1 MSLAQLD
8 AALLKFDAAMVEQ
21 NDGIDRTESDEK
33 RGMEPQMMMQ
43 MLLEHQ
49 QLLAMEKKQQELRA
63 ISEKVVMPK
72 SFKGP
77 AKRSDSRPSSGVARS
92 EPSPAETLG
101 EARELKGLE
110 TLLARIKDNEAQIA
124 VQQERMM
131 SMKVSLDAS
140 TQHAE
145 AMTIEMV
152 KQKSELA
159 RLRLVEAS
167 EVELLRQFKAVE
179 SEQRTAAEQKTSEQ
193 RRARATAANK
203 SLLVVL

>member
-1 MSLAQLD
+1 LD

-33 RGMEPQMMMQ
+33 REMEPQMMMQ

-77 AKRSDSRPSSGVARS
+77 AKRSDSRPSFGIARSEPSLSDSRPSSGVARS

-179 SEQRTAAEQKTSEQ
+179 SEQRTAAEQKT
-193 RRARATAANK
+193 
-203 SLLVVL
+203 